1 MATLRQSRSL
11 LVGSLIVICLAL
23 LTASAPFMVS
33 KGIRSWLWWKTRGT
47 GITVTI
53 DAIDTPFLRPILL
66 RGARVQ
72 TAPGSAARVDVTAGR
87 VVVGLNLK
95 SILLRTRGRALRN
108 VQVQGLHAEI
118 RRNKSGTAFPEEV
131 WNTMHRLLPESFDIE
146 SADLRLETESTLA
159 LLRGV
164 SLSGTPVEAGR
175 FQAAEVLISSPLF
188 RQTFANLRGATDWQS
203 DRLTVAA
210 LTLARGLDIQTVT
223 IDLSHLGKRRIGLD
237 FDLDAFGGKL
247 RASIADEWRG
257 RHSNWNMAG
266 SAGDISLSQTA
277 EAFGFTNRIGG
288 LLHAGKFT
296 FRGDLADALTGTA
309 SLWLELTAPAWRDR
323 EADLITL
330 GLSLY
335 GRQVELQQL
344 YIKQRKNELT
354 LSGESSFPA
363 TAAGWLRPDFRGNV
377 SASIDDLGDFAS
389 LFGAARQDF
398 ADRIGVEG
406 TFNARDRRVGGN
418 LVADGT
424 GLTMFK
430 SSVDEFRSTL
440 NIGHD
445 EIEIVDM
452 EFRRKNDRLEMRGK
466 IDTSAEH
473 NYSGAVDASIA
484 DVTQYVGGG
493 TDRPKRGPVPAT
505 VHADVTSSLWEA
517 HVVLD
522 PAVSS
527 PIDITSTFPLRIGQP
542 LQQLWTAPINVHINA
557 PMVRLGEI
565 MPPEWMLP
573 LQNATAMA
581 ELTITETARHPR
593 IVGYTQLVGAVFGG
607 NRLDCRSRFEGN
619 VGIIETMK
627 LADEHHEAF
636 FAGNID
642 LHDTEHAT
650 VQLVPDQ
657 PLYDL
662 SGPVVDC
669 VSKTNLVTIDP
680 AASVPMVDS
689 INLTGGIGSSDW
701 LVTVRE
707 SEFANLLKSVL
718 PPALSRTFQWCRGPN
733 APEQSLTLAI
743 SSPPAPSP
751 TASPRPRKKRR

>member
-1 MATLRQSRSL
+1 MATLRQRRPL
-11 LVGSLIVICLAL
+11 IGGFLIVICLAL

-33 KGIRSWLWWKTRGT
+33 KAIRWWLWWKTRGT
-47 GITVTI
+47 NITVTI

-66 RGARVQ
+66 RGVRVQ
-72 TAPGSAARVDVTAGR
+72 TAPGAAARLDLTAGR
-87 VVVGLNLK
+87 VVLGLNLR

-131 WNTMHRLLPESFDIE
+131 WNSMHRLLPESFDIQ
-146 SADLRLETESTLA
+146 SADLRLESDSTLA

-164 SLSGTPVEAGR
+164 ILSGTPIEAGR
-175 FQAAEVLISSPLF
+175 FQAAEVVISSPLF
-188 RQTFANLRGATDWQS
+188 RQTFTNLRGATDWQS

-210 LTLARGLDIQTVT
+210 LTLARGLDVQTVT
-223 IDLSHLGKRRIGLD
+223 TDLSHLGKRRIGLD

-247 RASIADEWRG
+247 RASFADEWRS

-296 FRGDLADALTGTA
+296 FRGDLGDALTGTA

-389 LFGAARQDF
+389 LFGADRQDF
-398 ADRIGVEG
+398 AGRIEVEG

-418 LVADGT
+418 LVANGT

-445 EIEIVDM
+445 QIE
-452 EFRRKNDRLEMRGK
+452 
-466 IDTSAEH
+466 
-473 NYSGAVDASIA
+473 
-484 DVTQYVGGG
+484 
-493 TDRPKRGPVPAT
+493 
-505 VHADVTSSLWEA
+505 
-517 HVVLD
+517 
-522 PAVSS
+522 
-527 PIDITSTFPLRIGQP
+527 
-542 LQQLWTAPINVHINA
+542 
-557 PMVRLGEI
+557 
-565 MPPEWMLP
+565 
-573 LQNATAMA
+573 
-581 ELTITETARHPR
+581 
-593 IVGYTQLVGAVFGG
+593 
-607 NRLDCRSRFEGN
+607 
-619 VGIIETMK
+619 
-627 LADEHHEAF
+627 
-636 FAGNID
+636 
-642 LHDTEHAT
+642 
-650 VQLVPDQ
+650 
-657 PLYDL
+657 
-662 SGPVVDC
+662 
-669 VSKTNLVTIDP
+669 
-680 AASVPMVDS
+680 
-689 INLTGGIGSSDW
+689 
-701 LVTVRE
+701 
-707 SEFANLLKSVL
+707 
-718 PPALSRTFQWCRGPN
+718 
-733 APEQSLTLAI
+733 
-743 SSPPAPSP
+743 
-751 TASPRPRKKRR
+751 